1 MGYCTEAQAA
11 ALDKELAQADIQAD
25 WLEWADGLI
34 DQWREKTYADE
45 VEITEAL
52 DGNGD
57 EMLVL
62 SHRPVTVVSSVLI
75 DETGL
80 SSDAYAWYANGHL
93 VMKAWPLLL
102 DWPAPSAWP
111 VGSQNVQVTY
121 KYGLASSGSVPAEVA
136 LCAAQLVC
144 LLARYAKSGQMAG
157 VAERWSIGTVS
168 RSLETKNEGLM
179 AEAKAVLHSTLGAR
193 PPRFYG

>member
-11 ALDKELAQADIQAD
+11 ALDKSLEQADIQAD

-62 SHRPVTVVSSVLI
+62 SHRPVTAVSSVLI

-121 KYGLASSGSVPAEVA
+121 KYGLASSGSVPAEVT

-144 LLARYAKSGQMAG
+144 LLARYVKSSDLAG
-157 VAERWSIGTVS
+157 GWERWTIGSVTS
-168 RSLETKNEGLM
+168 ERHGSSGGLM
-179 AEAKAVLHSTLGAR
+179 AEAKAVLESTLGAR

>member
-1 MGYCTEAQAA
+1 MYCTEAQAA
-11 ALDKELAQADIQAD
+11 ALDKSLVQADIEAD

-57 EMLVL
+57 EMLLL
-62 SHRPVTVVSSVLI
+62 SHRPVTAVSSVLI
-75 DETGL
+75 DDTGL
-80 SSDAYAWYANGHL
+80 SSDAYAWYPNGHL
-93 VMKAWPLLL
+93 VMKGWPLLL
-102 DWPAPSAWP
+102 DWPAATWP
-111 VGSQNVQVTY
+111 AGHQNVSVTY
-121 KYGLASSGSVPAEVA
+121 KYGLASGGSVPAEVA

-144 LLARYAKSGQMAG
+144 LIARYVKNGQLAG
-157 VAERWSIGTVS
+157 VAERWSIGSVS

-179 AEAKAVLHSTLGAR
+179 GEAQAILESTLGAR
-193 PPRFYG
+193 PPALYC